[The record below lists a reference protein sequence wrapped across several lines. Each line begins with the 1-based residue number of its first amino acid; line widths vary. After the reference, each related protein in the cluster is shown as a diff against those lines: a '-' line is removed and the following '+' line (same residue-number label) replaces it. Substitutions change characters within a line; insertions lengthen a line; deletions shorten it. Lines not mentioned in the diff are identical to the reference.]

1 MSMREIKIKPLLRKR
16 AMRVVIGLSLM
27 IGLGG
32 ALLLLT
38 IPNPLF
44 SNTYSTLL
52 YSKDG
57 DLLGARIAPD
67 GQWRFPQAT
76 NSRDA

>member
-44 SNTYSTLL
+44 SNIFVRLPIRNLSYWLRLVSRLL
-52 YSKDG
+52 MLKG
-57 DLLGARIAPD
+57 
-67 GQWRFPQAT
+67 
-76 NSRDA
+76 